1 MASDPGLSVLM
12 LRPLAQVLRRI
23 DADAE
28 GFLEALGV
36 RADTSIDAFVSA
48 RRVDAA
54 LDRLARARGDES
66 FGLTIARAALTA
78 QLGFFGHL
86 VWLAPTLGESIARAV
101 RFYGLISE
109 RATIDLVVKGDRARV
124 TQRLEQGAPHGGV
137 LTEYLFAS
145 LVLRG
150 ERATGRPLTIRGVRF
165 VHGPRDPSPYVALF
179 GAPVAFGAS
188 LDTIDVA
195 RSDFD
200 LPLATADATT
210 AALLEE
216 RARAMARTLSP
227 RDPFL
232 DDVRRAI
239 LKRLEAHDPLR
250 ASLPG
255 LAKDLAL
262 SVRTLQR
269 RLGEHATSHRDLLDD
284 VRREVAVQLLG
295 GHAKP
300 VVEVAYTL
308 GFATPQA
315 FHKAFH
321 RWTGK
326 TPGELRRGK

>member
-1 MASDPGLSVLM
+1 M
-12 LRPLAQVLRRI
+12 LRPLAQVLRRL
-23 DADAE
+23 DVAAE
-28 GFLEALGV
+28 DFLEALGV
-36 RADTSIDAFVSA
+36 RVETSVDAFVSA

-54 LDRLARARGDES
+54 LDALARGRGDPT
-66 FGLTIARAALTA
+66 FGLTIARAAVTA

-101 RFYGLISE
+101 DFYGLISE
-109 RATIDLVVKGDRARV
+109 RATIDLVVKGDSARI
-124 TQRLEQGAPHGGV
+124 TQRLKQGAPHGSV

-150 ERATGRPLTIRGVRF
+150 ERATGRPLTVRGVHF

-188 LDTIDVA
+188 LDTIDLE
-195 RSDFD
+195 RPDFD

-216 RARAMARTLSP
+216 RARSMARTLSP
-227 RDPFL
+227 REPFL
-232 DDVRRAI
+232 DDVRGAI
-239 LKRLEAHDPLR
+239 LRRLEAHDPLR

-269 RLGEHATSHRDLLDD
+269 RLSDHGTSHRVLLDD
-284 VRREVAVQLLG
+284 VRREVAVQLLERD
-295 GHAKP
+295 ARP

-308 GFATPQA
+308 GFTTPQA

-321 RWTGK
+321 RWTGR
-326 TPGELRRGK
+326 TPGDLRRGRQVVSASST